1 MPAPSTRTRRR
12 PVRALAQPIRNVAKP
27 SLTSSLLRLSTSR
40 PAPAAFFVGVGAA
53 VLVGV
58 AIPLMGP
65 KRLERDVSK
74 PLRNAIEPQTDKLWA
89 ESRPLREQIAGLF
102 RSATPS
108 ARERLVKNFQS
119 WIGHFHAT

>member
-27 SLTSSLLRLSTSR
+27 SLTSSLLRLATSR
-40 PAPAAFFVGVGAA
+40 PARAAYLVVGTAG
-53 VLVGV
+53 LVAL
-58 AIPLMGP
+58 AIALIGP
-65 KRLERDVSK
+65 KRLERDVFKS
-74 PLRNAIEPQTDKLWA
+74 LRNAIEPQTDKLWA